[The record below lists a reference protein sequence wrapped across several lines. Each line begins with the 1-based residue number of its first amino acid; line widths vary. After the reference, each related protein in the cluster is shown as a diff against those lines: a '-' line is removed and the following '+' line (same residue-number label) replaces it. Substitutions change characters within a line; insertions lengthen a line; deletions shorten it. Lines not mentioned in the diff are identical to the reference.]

1 MSTFLD
7 TNVVVYAFDG
17 AEPEKQAT
25 AIAIL
30 EGKERL
36 VVSTQV
42 LLETWWVLTRRLAE
56 PLGEDAASTV
66 IDTLT
71 QLPVVNTDAELVQ
84 RAIRTSRITGVAI
97 WDAMIVEAARS
108 AGCDRVLSED
118 LQDGRDYGGVVV
130 KNPFSPAHPDTSSRS
145 PG

>member
-7 TNVVVYAFDG
+7 TKVVVYAFDE
-17 AEPEKQAT
+17 ANPEKRAR

-30 EGKERL
+30 EEGNRL

-56 PLGEDAASTV
+56 PLSEDQASAV

-71 QLPVVNTDAELVQ
+71 ELPVVNTDPELVQ
-84 RAIRTSRITGVAI
+84 RAIRTSRESEIAI
-97 WDAMIVEAARS
+97 WDAMIIEAARS

-118 LQDGRDYGGVVV
+118 LRNGQDFGGVVV
-130 KNPFSPAHPDTSSRS
+130 RNPFA
-145 PG
+145 

>member
-7 TNVVVYAFDG
+7 TNVVVYAFDR
-17 AEPEKQAT
+17 ADPEKRDT

-30 EGKERL
+30 EGGRRL

-42 LLETWWVLTRRLAE
+42 LLETWWVLTRRLPE
-56 PLGEDAASTV
+56 PLSEDQASAV

-71 QLPVVNTDAELVQ
+71 ELPVVNTDPDLVRQ
-84 RAIRTSRITGVAI
+84 AIRTSRQSGMAI

-108 AGCDRVLSED
+108 AGCRRVLSED
-118 LQDGRDYGGVVV
+118 LQDGQDHDGVAIE
-130 KNPFSPAHPDTSSRS
+130 NPFARGS
-145 PG
+145 

>member
-7 TNVVVYAFDG
+7 TNVIVYAFDG

-30 EGKERL
+30 EAQDRL

-84 RAIRTSRITGVAI
+84 RSIRTSHETGIAI
-97 WDAMIVEAARS
+97 WDAMIIEAARS
-108 AGCDRVLSED
+108 AGCDLVLSED
-118 LQDGRDYGGVVV
+118 LQHDQDFDGVVI
-130 KNPFSPAHPDTSSRS
+130 KNPL
-145 PG
+145 GQGV